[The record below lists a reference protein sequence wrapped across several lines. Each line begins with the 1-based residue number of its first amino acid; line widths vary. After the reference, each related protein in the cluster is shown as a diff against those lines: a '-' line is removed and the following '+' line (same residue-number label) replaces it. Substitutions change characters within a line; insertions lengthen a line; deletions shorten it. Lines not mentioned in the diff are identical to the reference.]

1 MKSVPELDRTAE
13 VPSSELDTGQSY
25 RSAPPWATL
34 IGSNT
39 KEIISHAWA
48 MAHHTSMIM
57 PDSSDDETP
66 FIPSAHGVTTNWER
80 TICMRTPSSLIDRFS
95 VTTDT
100 PQPLVGI
107 RVIDFSRVLAGPF
120 VGQTLGDLG
129 ADVVKIERPGLGD
142 DTRIWGPPWRDIDDG
157 EGSTEQEA
165 TYYSSLNRNKRSIVL
180 DLKDAD
186 DVAFAQRLARTGDIV
201 LDNYKPGFAAS
212 LGLDHASLAAD
223 RPDIITA
230 PITAYGAETDAADLP
245 GYDLVAQAMGGPMHL
260 TGEADSRALRV
271 GVPIVDM
278 MTGMNATIGVLAA
291 LHERNV
297 TGVGRHIEVSL
308 FDTALASTLNHQT
321 AALMGGSDPGR
332 NGNRHASIAP
342 YESYRVADGEM
353 IIAAANQKLFAAL
366 CRAIGRADLL
376 EDPRFTDNTIRRANV
391 IELNAEL
398 ETTLSTRT
406 RDEWVA
412 CLRAADVPC
421 GPINSI
427 HEAIAWGNEMNTD
440 PLVTGDDGY
449 RSVRSPIRIDGVAR
463 STALRPPRM
472 GEHSAEIRAEVAD

>member
-1 MKSVPELDRTAE
+1 
-13 VPSSELDTGQSY
+13 
-25 RSAPPWATL
+25 
-34 IGSNT
+34 
-39 KEIISHAWA
+39 
-48 MAHHTSMIM
+48 M
-57 PDSSDDETP
+57 PL
-66 FIPSAHGVTTNWER
+66 A
-80 TICMRTPSSLIDRFS
+80 
-95 VTTDT
+95 
-100 PQPLVGI
+100 GI
-107 RVIDFSRVLAGPF
+107 RVIDFSRVLAGPL

-142 DTRIWGPPWRDIDDG
+142 DTRIWGPPWRDVDDG
-157 EGSTEQEA
+157 EGGTEQEA

-180 DLKDAD
+180 DLKEAD
-186 DVAFAQRLARTGDIV
+186 DIAFAQRLARTGDIV
-201 LDNYKPGFAAS
+201 IDNYKPGFAAT

-230 PITAYGAETDAADLP
+230 SITAYGAETAAADLP

-260 TGEADSRALRV
+260 TGEADGRALRV

-297 TGVGRHIEVSL
+297 TGIGRHIEVSL

-321 AALMGGSDPGR
+321 ATLMGGSNPGR

-353 IIAAANQKLFAAL
+353 IIAAANQKLFAGL
-366 CRAIGRADLL
+366 CRALDRLDLL
-376 EDPRFTDNTIRRANV
+376 DDPRFADNTLRRGNV
-391 IELNAEL
+391 LELNAEL
-398 ETTLSTRT
+398 ERTLVTRT

-412 CLRAADVPC
+412 LLRANDVPC

-427 HEAIAWGNEMNTD
+427 PEAIAWGEEMHADPIVTD
-440 PLVTGDDGY
+440 GDGY
-449 RSVRSPIRIDGVAR
+449 RSIRSPIRVDGHAR
-463 STALRPPRM
+463 TTARRPPRM
-472 GEHSAEIRAEVAD
+472 GEHSAEIRAELD

>member
-1 MKSVPELDRTAE
+1 
-13 VPSSELDTGQSY
+13 
-25 RSAPPWATL
+25 
-34 IGSNT
+34 
-39 KEIISHAWA
+39 
-48 MAHHTSMIM
+48 
-57 PDSSDDETP
+57 
-66 FIPSAHGVTTNWER
+66 
-80 TICMRTPSSLIDRFS
+80 
-95 VTTDT
+95 
-100 PQPLVGI
+100 
-107 RVIDFSRVLAGPF
+107 VIDFSRVLAGPF

-157 EGSTEQEA
+157 DGGTEQEA

-180 DLKDAD
+180 DLKDTD
-186 DVAFAQRLARTGDIV
+186 DIVFAQKLARTGDIV
-201 LDNYKPGFAAS
+201 LDNYKPGFAAE
-212 LGLDHASLAAD
+212 LGLDHGSLAAD
-223 RPDIITA
+223 RPEIITA
-230 PITAYGAETDAADLP
+230 SITAYGSETDAADLP

-260 TGEADSRALRV
+260 TGEHEGRALRV

-297 TGVGRHIEVSL
+297 TGIGRHIEVSL

-321 AALMGGSDPGR
+321 ATLMGGSDPAR

-366 CRAIGRADLL
+366 CRAIERPELL
-376 EDPRFTDNTIRRANV
+376 KDPRFADNTIRRANV
-391 IELNAEL
+391 FELNAEL
-398 ETTLSTRT
+398 ETTLVTRT

-412 CLRAADVPC
+412 LLRAADVPC

-427 HEAIAWGNEMNTD
+427 PEAIAWGKRIGSDPIVTD
-440 PLVTGDDGY
+440 GDAY
-449 RSVRSPIRIDGVAR
+449 RAIRSPIRIDGSANT
-463 STALRPPRM
+463 TAGRPPRM
-472 GEHSAEIRAEVAD
+472 GEHSAEIRAELPD

>member
-1 MKSVPELDRTAE
+1 MD
-13 VPSSELDTGQSY
+13 
-25 RSAPPWATL
+25 
-34 IGSNT
+34 IGRPTFRDANT
-39 KEIISHAWA
+39 
-48 MAHHTSMIM
+48 T
-57 PDSSDDETP
+57 
-66 FIPSAHGVTTNWER
+66 
-80 TICMRTPSSLIDRFS
+80 SSLIDRLL
-95 VTTDT
+95 VTTDS
-100 PQPLVGI
+100 PKPLAGI

-142 DTRIWGPPWRDIDDG
+142 DTRIWGPPWRDVDDG
-157 EGSTEQEA
+157 DGGTEQEA

-180 DLKDAD
+180 DLKNAD
-186 DVAFAQRLARTGDIV
+186 DIAFARKLARTGDIV

-212 LGLDHASLAAD
+212 LGLDHASLAVD

-230 PITAYGAETDAADLP
+230 SITAYGADTAAADLP

-260 TGEADSRALRV
+260 TGEHEGRALRV

-297 TGVGRHIEVSL
+297 TGIGRHIEVSL

-321 AALMGGSDPGR
+321 ATLMGGSDPAR

-366 CRAIGRADLL
+366 CRAIDRPELL
-376 EDPRFTDNTIRRANV
+376 DDPRFADNTIRRANV
-391 IELNAEL
+391 LALNAEL
-398 ETTLSTRT
+398 EATLGTRT

-412 CLRAADVPC
+412 LLRANDVPC

-427 HEAIAWGNEMNTD
+427 PEAIAWAEGIGSDPIVTD
-440 PLVTGDDGY
+440 GDAY
-449 RSVRSPIRIDGVAR
+449 RAIRSPIRIDGAVRTTAR
-463 STALRPPRM
+463 RPPRM
-472 GEHSAEIRAEVAD
+472 GEHSAEIRNEIDD